1 MSEIGFKCPFFDGFV
16 CRQIYMKAI
25 LAALKHCG
33 VLKRIVSKGSQTT
46 VLKNL
51 IVTQI
56 SDSNSHSIQSGN
68 YEQDLVCEARE
79 YEHIFSFANVKNLQT
94 Q

>member
-1 MSEIGFKCPFFDGFV
+1 
-16 CRQIYMKAI
+16 MK
-25 LAALKHCG
+25 HSG

-46 VLKNL
+46 VLKKL

-56 SDSNSHSIQSGN
+56 SDSNSHSIQSRN

-79 YEHIFSFANVKNLQT
+79 YEHIFSFGDVKNLQT
-94 Q
+94 QLILVAQIDPIAEIIICQV